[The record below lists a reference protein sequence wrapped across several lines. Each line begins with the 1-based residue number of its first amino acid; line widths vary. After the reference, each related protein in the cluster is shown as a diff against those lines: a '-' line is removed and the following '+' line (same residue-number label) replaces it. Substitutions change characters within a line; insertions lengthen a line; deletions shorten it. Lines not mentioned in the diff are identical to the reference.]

1 MARNKDLHISD
12 EKIKGWMSEM
22 ALRRNISLREMQIQ
36 LINAWEDMNK
46 KEAKN
51 VSQLKSKGNT

>member
-36 LINAWEDMNK
+36 LIEAWDKINK
-46 KEAKN
+46 TEAKN
-51 VSQLKSKGNT
+51 VSSTKSKSNR